1 MYIIIMEA
9 GDILIIILLIIG
21 VQELGEVI
29 ILHLIIILLV
39 AGVGE
44 SL

>member
-21 VQELGEVI
+21 VQELGEDI
-29 ILHLIIILLV
+29 ILHLIIILVV

>member
-29 ILHLIIILLV
+29 ILHLIIILVV